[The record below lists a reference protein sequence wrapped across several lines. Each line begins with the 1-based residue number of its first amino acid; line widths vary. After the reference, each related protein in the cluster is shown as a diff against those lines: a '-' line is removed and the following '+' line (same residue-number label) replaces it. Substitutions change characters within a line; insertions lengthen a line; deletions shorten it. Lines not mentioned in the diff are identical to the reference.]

1 METTKFLQSV
11 LGDSGHYCMFAAR
24 GDRREQ
30 KFYDTVQEVK
40 DAAYKL
46 DADGFDVYFAL
57 ATFKEPKSRKGD
69 NAHELKSLFLDLDC
83 GPSKEY
89 PTQQAAVEALR
100 SFCKRLSLPKPT
112 MINSGR
118 GVHVY
123 WVLTEAVSA
132 SEWVVSAEK
141 LKKACAANGLL
152 ADPAVT
158 SDVARILRVPNTHN
172 YKDNPPLAVG
182 LFGVAIS
189 EPVVLSE
196 FIEKLGATDD
206 TTKELELGPDALQ
219 EALNMNKEHSF
230 KLIVQKI
237 IAKNGCAQLE
247 EIMKNQGSIDEPLWR
262 AGLSIT
268 KFCREGEK
276 AAISISEKHPS
287 FSREVTLKKFEGIE
301 GPYRCETFNE
311 LNPGLCDDCPHNIST
326 PLLLGTRIKSA
337 SGQKVVSEKAANSAS
352 NVAREYIIP
361 QLPKPYFNGEHGG
374 IYMRGKD
381 QNGNPED
388 VSIYRHTMY
397 VSRRLYDQEDGELIV
412 FRLHLPKDG
421 VREFTAPLTAVTSR
435 EEFRKSMAK
444 EGITASGGEVGL
456 LMDYTKKWI
465 SELQQTTKAD
475 EAHRQFGW
483 ADDNMD
489 SFVLGDK
496 LIRQDKIE
504 YNPSAPSTASLFHAF
519 GEKGTRER
527 HVEMLNFYN
536 KDGWELHQFSA
547 CAGFGS
553 VLMPFTGMNSLAIH
567 LTGTSGVGKTTAQM
581 MGLAAWGDP
590 WDIMCRREDTHNSRM
605 NRGEMLKNI
614 PLVSDEMT
622 EITPQEA
629 SEYLYQMTGGR
640 QKNRMSQSGNAERY
654 RGKPWELLAMS
665 SANSSM
671 WDIASSHKANSEA
684 ELLRLFE
691 IAVPEMVVGPEAKR
705 ITDILFEDV
714 RKNYGLLGVEF
725 IQYIMKN
732 KENTKENIQKLRKR
746 LDEAADLSSK
756 HRFWSAGI
764 AATLTACSI
773 LNKLGIAEYNINKL
787 FDWAVRQVILAKVR
801 LGEAKSS
808 TSELLNSYIAEK
820 WNNILWIDSTDDG
833 RISGDTSTIFE
844 TKLADKDPRSFIV
857 ARYEPDLEK
866 LYLSPAPLK
875 EWCVKSQ
882 INFTKFIDDLK
893 KRYYAENKNVRLFKG
908 TSMGKIPAVK
918 LWVLNFTLEKANDS
932 SEEG

>member
-1 METTKFLQSV
+1 METTKFLQHV
-11 LGDSGHYCMFAAR
+11 LGGNGHYCMFAAK

-30 KFYDTVQEVK
+30 KFYSTIQEVE

-46 DADGFDVYFAL
+46 DTDGFDVYFAL
-57 ATFKEPKSRKGD
+57 ATFKEPKNRKGS
-69 NAHELKSLFLDLDC
+69 NAQELKSLFLDLDC

-89 PTQQAAVEALR
+89 PTQQAAVESLR
-100 SFCKRLSLPKPT
+100 SFCKQLSLPKPT
-112 MINSGR
+112 MVNSGR

-123 WVLTEAVSA
+123 WALSEAVSA
-132 SEWVVSAEK
+132 EDWVVSAEK
-141 LKKACAANGLL
+141 LKKACAENGLL
-152 ADPAVT
+152 ADPSVT
-158 SDVARILRVPNTHN
+158 ADVARILRVPNTHN
-172 YKDNPPLAVG
+172 YKDDPPLLAKV
-182 LFGVAIS
+182 FGVTIP

-196 FIEKLGATDD
+196 FVDKLNITDD
-206 TTKELELGPDALQ
+206 NTEELDADKLYQDSTPNKKQVEQMLSYLDPEDREEWISVGHSLKSTSESFLSVFIAFSEGVFCGNTPSNYRDREDVVEAWNSFNPSRTNFGSLVNRARAKGFNDRLIFTFKE
-219 EALNMNKEHSF
+219 
-230 KLIVQKI
+230 
-237 IAKNGCAQLE
+237 C
-247 EIMKNQGSIDEPLWR
+247 
-262 AGLSIT
+262 
-268 KFCREGEK
+268 EGEK
-276 AAISISEKHPS
+276 I
-287 FSREVTLKKFEGIE
+287 
-301 GPYRCETFNE
+301 
-311 LNPGLCDDCPHNIST
+311 
-326 PLLLGTRIKSA
+326 
-337 SGQKVVSEKAANSAS
+337 VSERAANSAS
-352 NVAREYIIP
+352 NVTREYIIP
-361 QLPKPYFNGEHGG
+361 QLPKPYFNGKNSG
-374 IYMRGKD
+374 IYRRGKD
-381 QNGNPED
+381 ED
-388 VSIYRHTMY
+388 GSPVDVPIYRHTIY

-444 EGITASGGEVGL
+444 EGITASGGEVNL

-483 ADDNMD
+483 ADENME

-496 LIRQDKIE
+496 LVKRDKIE

-527 HVEMLNFYN
+527 HIEMLDFYN
-536 KDGWELHQFSA
+536 NDGWELHQFSV

-581 MGLAAWGDP
+581 LGLAAWGDP
-590 WDIMCRREDTHNSRM
+590 WDIMCRYEDTHNSRM

-640 QKNRMSQSGNAERY
+640 QKNRLAQSGNVERY

-665 SANSSM
+665 SANSSL

-691 IAVPEMVVGPEAKR
+691 IAVPEMVIGPEAKR
-705 ITDILFEDV
+705 ITDILFEDA

-725 IQYIMKN
+725 IQYVMKK
-732 KENTKENIQKLRKR
+732 KEKTKVNIEKLRKH
-746 LDEAADLSSK
+746 LDREADLSSK

-764 AATLTACSI
+764 AATLTACTI
-773 LNKLGIAEYNINKL
+773 LNKLGIAKYDLNKL
-787 FDWAVRQVILAKVR
+787 FDWSVKQIILAKVR

-808 TSELLNSYIAEK
+808 TPELLNSYIAEK

-833 RISGDTSTIFE
+833 RVSGETNNVLE

-893 KRYYAENKNVRLFKG
+893 KKYHAENKNVRLFKG
-908 TSMGKIPAVK
+908 TSIGRIPAVK
-918 LWVLNFTLEKANDS
+918 LWVLNFTLEKVNDG
-932 SEEG
+932 SEE